1 MSFKVVSTCNIPF
14 VVKGLGERVM
24 RLAGVEFIDKPSS
37 TEEDIIAAAS
47 DADAVVVGAEPY
59 TRRVLTNLKSCRLI
73 STPKMGY
80 DNIDVAAA
88 TEAGIC
94 ASCVS
99 DASIEEVSDHAMA
112 LLLTCAR
119 KVVKLDRTVRAGVW
133 HIFHGP
139 EMEERW
145 RGIAPIRGQT
155 LGLIGFGGIARALV
169 PKAKGFSLRILAYDP
184 YVPAEVMDKMG
195 IEAVGLDRL
204 LKESDF
210 VSVHAK
216 LTSENRHMLG
226 AEQFK
231 LMKPT
236 AYLINTARG
245 PLVNEKALY
254 AALTSGGIAGA
265 GLDVTEVE
273 PIKMDN
279 PLFELENVFFT
290 GHSSHYSDV
299 AIANIRQRPAE
310 DVSRLMSGEWPRGWI
325 NPEVEAKFIARWG
338 KTK

>member
-1 MSFKVVSTCNIPF
+1 MSFKVVSTCNIAF

-24 RLAGVEFIDKPSS
+24 KLAGVEFVDKPSF
-37 TEEDIIAAAS
+37 TEEDIIAAAG

-59 TRRVLTNLKSCRLI
+59 NRKVIANLKNCRLI

-119 KVVKLDRTVRAGVW
+119 KVVKMDQTVRAGVW
-133 HIFHGP
+133 RVFHGP

-145 RGIAPIRGQT
+145 RGIVPMRGQT
-155 LGLIGFGGIARALV
+155 LGLVGLGRIPRALV
-169 PKAKGFSLRILAYDP
+169 PKAKGFGLKILAYDP
-184 YVPAEVMDKMG
+184 YVAAEVMDEMG
-195 IEAVGLDRL
+195 VKAVGLDRL

-226 AEQFK
+226 AEGQV
-231 LMKPT
+231 
-236 AYLINTARG
+236 REDG
-245 PLVNEKALY
+245 PDTRL
-254 AALTSGGIAGA
+254 
-265 GLDVTEVE
+265 
-273 PIKMDN
+273 
-279 PLFELENVFFT
+279 
-290 GHSSHYSDV
+290 
-299 AIANIRQRPAE
+299 AE
-310 DVSRLMSGEWPRGWI
+310 THCCPDAPRHRLS
-325 NPEVEAKFIARWG
+325 
-338 KTK
+338 